1 MNFMFY
7 DNHIHYIKP
16 KIDQKKMNKII
27 KTTTMY
33 RVFSDQLNHKSFIL
47 YFFIIFHCEN
57 AYCVK
62 NIEFSSSIIFL
73 VLEIYLYIYALTD
86 ST

>member
-16 KIDQKKMNKII
+16 KIDQEKMNKKI

-33 RVFSDQLNHKSFIL
+33 RVFSDQLNHKSFIFL
-47 YFFIIFHCEN
+47 HFFHCEN

-73 VLEIYLYIYALTD
+73 VLEIYLYALTD